1 MGRTKRV
8 LLISSVG
15 GHLEQ
20 LLGLK
25 VVIDEFESYM
35 VTEKN
40 NSTINLKNKLPNLY
54 FIPYL
59 SRKNLLSFIVNF
71 IKGAY
76 ISFKHYWKIKPSVI
90 VTTGSGAV
98 LPMCLIGKLFGSK
111 IIFIETFSRIESKTK
126 TGKLAYYFADLFIVQ
141 WKELLSIYP
150 KAVYIGHIY

>member
-1 MGRTKRV
+1 MSGTKRV

-25 VVIDEFESYM
+25 GVIDEFETYI

-40 NSTINLKNKLPNLY
+40 KSTVNLENKY
-54 FIPYL
+54 SSIFFIPYL
-59 SRKNLLSFIVNF
+59 SRKNLLSFIINF
-71 IKGAY
+71 IKGIF
-76 ISFKHYWKIKPSVI
+76 ISFRYYSKIRPDVI

-111 IIFIETFSRIESKTK
+111 VVFIETFSRIESKTK
-126 TGKLAYYFADLFIVQ
+126 TGKVAYFFADLFIVQ
-141 WKELLSIYP
+141 WEELLEIYP

>member
-1 MGRTKRV
+1 MKDNKRV

-20 LLGLK
+20 LLGLNGG
-25 VVIDEFESYM
+25 VNEFDSYI
-35 VTEKN
+35 VTETN
-40 NSTINLKNKLPNLY
+40 NSTLSLKNKYSNIF

-59 SRKNLLSFIVNF
+59 SRKFFLSFVFNF
-71 IKGAY
+71 IRGFVSSLDY
-76 ISFKHYWKIKPSVI
+76 YFKIRPSVI

-111 IIFIETFSRIESKTK
+111 VIFIETFSRIESKTK
-126 TGKLAYYFADLFIVQ
+126 TGRLAYSFVDLFIVQ
-141 WKELLSIYP
+141 WEELLTIYP

>member
-1 MGRTKRV
+1 MRDNKRV

-25 VVIDEFESYM
+25 GVINEFDSYI

-40 NSTINLKNKLPNLY
+40 KSTLNLKNKYSNIF

-59 SRKNLLSFIVNF
+59 SRKNFLSFVFNF
-71 IKGAY
+71 IKGIFCSLGY
-76 ISFKHYWKIKPSVI
+76 YFKIKPNVI
-90 VTTGSGAV
+90 ITTGSGAV
-98 LPMCLIGKLFGSK
+98 MPMCLIGKLFGSK
-111 IIFIETFSRIESKTK
+111 VVFIETFSRIESKTK
-126 TGKLAYYFADLFIVQ
+126 TGKLAYSFADLFIVQ
-141 WKELLSIYP
+141 WEELLTIYP